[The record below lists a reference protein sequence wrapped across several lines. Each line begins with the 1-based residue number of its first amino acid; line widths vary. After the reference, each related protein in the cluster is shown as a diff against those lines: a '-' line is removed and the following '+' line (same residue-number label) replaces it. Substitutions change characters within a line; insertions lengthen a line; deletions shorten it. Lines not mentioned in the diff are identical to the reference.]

1 MSATTTIDVSAVIER
16 QKLNGFLVR
25 LVVVSWIITF
35 FDGFDQNVISFAA
48 PTIAPMYHLT
58 RPMMG
63 NVFAIGLVGTMLGGF
78 LFGWIGDRFGRRP
91 AVIIATLLFAVM
103 TLDFAL
109 VGSYGGFLAMR
120 LAVGIGTGGMLPLS
134 WALNI
139 EYAPKRWRSSI
150 VTVVMLGYSAGIS
163 LGGPIAVWLIPRFG
177 WQSVFVFGGLLSLL
191 AAIALIAQLPESIRF
206 MVATQKDGK
215 AIAGILRRI
224 VPDRVV
230 PHNARFVMSDEDR
243 LAKHFSPLLLF
254 GGALRWI
261 TPMLWVAY
269 IFSSMTAFFLATWTP
284 LVFEALAFSR
294 PEAAAAG
301 SITAVAGALGGLALM
316 RFTDTFGAIAV
327 AAMPAL
333 AIPLLLL
340 GGFADVG
347 HAGFM
352 VLIGLIAFALIGGHF
367 GLHSIAGIFYPSAW
381 RGNGAGWA
389 TSVAKV
395 GSIAGP
401 FLGGL
406 ILSTSLPVRQI
417 FALMA
422 VCPAMV
428 LLCVLVIGGLHS
440 RMLREG
446 RREPN
451 TDLRPVAAMPE

>member
-16 QKLNGFLVR
+16 QKFNGFLVR

-63 NVFAIGLVGTMLGGF
+63 NVFAIGLVGTMVGGF
-78 LFGWIGDRFGRRP
+78 VFGWIGDRFGRRP
-91 AVIIATLLFAVM
+91 AVIVATLLFAIM

-177 WQSVFVFGGLLSLL
+177 WQSVFLFGGFLSLL

-206 MVATQKDGK
+206 MVAAQKDGK
-215 AIAGILRRI
+215 AIADILRRI
-224 VPDRVV
+224 APDRVI
-230 PHNARFVMSDEDR
+230 PHSARFAMSDEDR
-243 LAKHFSPLLLF
+243 IAKHFSPRLLF

-269 IFSSMTAFFLATWTP
+269 IFSSMAVFFLATWTP
-284 LVFEALAFSR
+284 LVFEALSYSR

-301 SITAVAGALGGLALM
+301 SITAIAGALGGLALM

-347 HAGFM
+347 HGGFM

-401 FLGGL
+401 LLGGL
-406 ILSTSLPVRQI
+406 ILATSLPVRHI

-428 LLCVLVIGGLHS
+428 LLCMLVVGRLHS

-446 RREPN
+446 RGDGAP
-451 TDLRPVAAMPE
+451 AAVSVT

>member
-1 MSATTTIDVSAVIER
+1 MTATTTIDVSAAIEQQR
-16 QKLNGFLVR
+16 LNGFLVR

-63 NVFAIGLVGTMLGGF
+63 NVFSIGLVGTMIGGF
-78 LFGWIGDRFGRRP
+78 LFGWIGDRWGRRP
-91 AVIIATLLFAVM
+91 AVIIATLLFAAM
-103 TLDFAL
+103 TLAFAL
-109 VGSYGGFLAMR
+109 VGSYGGFLVMR

-177 WQSVFVFGGLLSLL
+177 WQSVFVFGGALSLL
-191 AAIALIAQLPESIRF
+191 AAVALIAMLPESIRF
-206 MVATQKDGK
+206 LVARQHDAK
-215 AIAGILRRI
+215 AIAAMLRRI
-224 VPDRVV
+224 RPDRVV
-230 PHNARFVMSDEDR
+230 PHNALFVLRDEDS
-243 LAKHFSPLLLF
+243 LATNFSPRLLF
-254 GGALRWI
+254 AGTLRWI

-301 SITAVAGALGGLALM
+301 SITAIGGALGGLALM

-340 GGFADVG
+340 GGFVDVG

-389 TSVAKV
+389 TSVAKI

-406 ILSTSLPVRQI
+406 ILSTSLPVRNI

-428 LLCVLVIGGLHS
+428 LLCVLVVGRLHS
-440 RMLREG
+440 RMLRASG
-446 RREPN
+446 HA
-451 TDLRPVAAMPE
+451 VAEAAE

>member
-1 MSATTTIDVSAVIER
+1 MSATTTIDVSAAIER

-25 LVVVSWIITF
+25 LVAISWIITF

-91 AVIIATLLFAVM
+91 AVIVATLLFAIM

-177 WQSVFVFGGLLSLL
+177 WQSVFLFGGFLSLL

-206 MVATQKDGK
+206 MVAAQKDGK
-215 AIAGILRRI
+215 AIADILRHI
-224 VPDRVV
+224 APDRVI
-230 PHNARFVMSDEDR
+230 PHSARFAMSDEDR
-243 LAKHFSPLLLF
+243 LAKHFSPRLLF
-254 GGALRWI
+254 GGTLRWI

-269 IFSSMTAFFLATWTP
+269 IFSSMAVFFLATWTP
-284 LVFEALAFSR
+284 LVFEALSYSR

-301 SITAVAGALGGLALM
+301 SITAIAGALGGLALM

-347 HAGFM
+347 HGGFM

-406 ILSTSLPVRQI
+406 ILATSLPVRHI

-428 LLCVLVIGGLHS
+428 LLCMLVVGRLHS
-440 RMLREG
+440 RMLHEG
-446 RREPN
+446 RRDGAP
-451 TDLRPVAAMPE
+451 AAVSVT

>member
-1 MSATTTIDVSAVIER
+1 MPAEPVIDVSGAIER
-16 QKLNGFLVR
+16 QRLNGFLVR

-63 NVFAIGLVGTMLGGF
+63 NVFSIGLVGTMIGGF

-91 AVIIATLLFAVM
+91 AVVVATLLFAVT
-103 TLDFAL
+103 TLGFAL

-139 EYAPKRWRSSI
+139 EYAPRRWRSSI

-163 LGGPIAVWLIPRFG
+163 LGGPVAVWLIPRYG
-177 WQSVFVFGGLLSLL
+177 WQSVFVFGGALSLL
-191 AAIALIAQLPESIRF
+191 AALALAATLPESIRF
-206 MVATQKDGK
+206 MVARRGDAK
-215 AIAGILRRI
+215 AIAGFLRRI
-224 VPDRVV
+224 APDRVV
-230 PHNARFVMSDEDR
+230 PHNARFVMRDEDS
-243 LAKHFSPLLLF
+243 AASDFSPRLLF

-269 IFSSMTAFFLATWTP
+269 IFSSMAVFFLATWTP
-284 LVFEALAFSR
+284 LVFEALAYSR
-294 PEAAAAG
+294 TQAAAAG
-301 SITAVAGALGGLALM
+301 SITAIAGALGGLALM
-316 RFTDTFGAIAV
+316 RFTDNFGAIAV
-327 AAMPAL
+327 AVMPAL
-333 AIPLLLL
+333 AVPLLLL

-347 HAGFM
+347 HAGFL

-406 ILSTSLPVRQI
+406 ILATSLPVRHI

-422 VCPAMV
+422 VCPVMV
-428 LLCVLVIGGLHS
+428 LLCMLVVGRLHS

-446 RREPN
+446 RAAVEGGPEV
-451 TDLRPVAAMPE
+451 VAAE

>member
-63 NVFAIGLVGTMLGGF
+63 NVFAIGLVGTMIGGF

-91 AVIIATLLFAVM
+91 AVIVATLLFAIM

-177 WQSVFVFGGLLSLL
+177 WQSVFLFGGFLSLL

-206 MVATQKDGK
+206 MVAAQKDGK
-215 AIAGILRRI
+215 AIADILRRI
-224 VPDRVV
+224 APDRVI
-230 PHNARFVMSDEDR
+230 PHSARFAMSDEDR
-243 LAKHFSPLLLF
+243 IAKHFSPRLLF

-269 IFSSMTAFFLATWTP
+269 VFSSMAVFFLATWTP
-284 LVFEALAFSR
+284 LVFEALSYSR

-301 SITAVAGALGGLALM
+301 SITAIAGALGGLALM

-347 HAGFM
+347 HGGFM

-406 ILSTSLPVRQI
+406 ILATSLPVRHI

-428 LLCVLVIGGLHS
+428 LLCMLVVGRLHS

-446 RREPN
+446 RRDGAP
-451 TDLRPVAAMPE
+451 AAVSVT

>member
-63 NVFAIGLVGTMLGGF
+63 NVFAIGLVGTMIGGF

-91 AVIIATLLFAVM
+91 AVIVATLLFAIM

-177 WQSVFVFGGLLSLL
+177 WQSVFLFGGFLSLL

-206 MVATQKDGK
+206 MVAAQKDGK
-215 AIAGILRRI
+215 AIADILRRI
-224 VPDRVV
+224 APDRVI
-230 PHNARFVMSDEDR
+230 PHSARFAMSDEDR
-243 LAKHFSPLLLF
+243 IAKHFSPRLLF

-269 IFSSMTAFFLATWTP
+269 IFSSMAVFFLATWTP
-284 LVFEALAFSR
+284 LVFEALSYSR

-301 SITAVAGALGGLALM
+301 SITAIAGALGGLALM

-347 HAGFM
+347 HGGFM

-401 FLGGL
+401 LLGGL
-406 ILSTSLPVRQI
+406 ILATSLPVRHI

-428 LLCVLVIGGLHS
+428 LLCMLVVGRLHS

-446 RREPN
+446 RGDGAP
-451 TDLRPVAAMPE
+451 AAVSVT

>member
-1 MSATTTIDVSAVIER
+1 
-16 QKLNGFLVR
+16 
-25 LVVVSWIITF
+25 
-35 FDGFDQNVISFAA
+35 
-48 PTIAPMYHLT
+48 
-58 RPMMG
+58 
-63 NVFAIGLVGTMLGGF
+63 
-78 LFGWIGDRFGRRP
+78 
-91 AVIIATLLFAVM
+91 
-103 TLDFAL
+103 
-109 VGSYGGFLAMR
+109 
-120 LAVGIGTGGMLPLS
+120 
-134 WALNI
+134 
-139 EYAPKRWRSSI
+139 
-150 VTVVMLGYSAGIS
+150 
-163 LGGPIAVWLIPRFG
+163 
-177 WQSVFVFGGLLSLL
+177 
-191 AAIALIAQLPESIRF
+191 
-206 MVATQKDGK
+206 
-215 AIAGILRRI
+215 
-224 VPDRVV
+224 
-230 PHNARFVMSDEDR
+230 MSDEDR
-243 LAKHFSPLLLF
+243 LAKHFSPRLLF

-269 IFSSMTAFFLATWTP
+269 IFSSMAVFFLATWTP
-284 LVFEALAFSR
+284 LVFEALSYSR

-301 SITAVAGALGGLALM
+301 SITAIAGALGGLALM

-347 HAGFM
+347 HGGFM

-406 ILSTSLPVRQI
+406 ILATSLPVRHI

-428 LLCVLVIGGLHS
+428 LLCMLVVGRLHS

-446 RREPN
+446 RRDGAP
-451 TDLRPVAAMPE
+451 AAVSVT

>member
-1 MSATTTIDVSAVIER
+1 MSGSTTIDVSSLIER

-63 NVFAIGLVGTMLGGF
+63 NVFSIGLLGTMVGGF
-78 LFGWIGDRFGRRP
+78 VFGWIGDRWGRRP
-91 AVIIATLLFAVM
+91 AVIIATLLFAIM

-109 VGSYGGFLAMR
+109 VSSYGGFLAMR
-120 LAVGIGTGGMLPLS
+120 LAVGIGTGGMLPLA

-206 MVATQKDGK
+206 MVAREKDPK

-230 PHNARFVMSDEDR
+230 PHNARFVMSDEDS
-243 LAKHFSPLLLF
+243 LVHNFSPRLLF

-269 IFSSMTAFFLATWTP
+269 IFSSMAVFFLATWTP
-284 LVFEALAFSR
+284 LVFEALAYSR
-294 PEAAAAG
+294 TEAAAAG
-301 SITAVAGALGGLALM
+301 SITAIAGALGGLALM

-333 AIPLLLL
+333 AVPLLLV

-406 ILSTSLPVRQI
+406 ILSTSLPVHHI

-422 VCPAMV
+422 VCPAIG
-428 LLCVLVIGGLHS
+428 LLCLLVVGRLHR
-440 RMLREG
+440 RMLRDG
-446 RREPN
+446 REAAG
-451 TDLRPVAAMPE
+451 VAEAAVT

>member
-1 MSATTTIDVSAVIER
+1 MSATTTIDVSAAIER
-16 QKLNGFLVR
+16 QRLNGFLVR

-48 PTIAPMYHLT
+48 PTIAPLYHLT

-63 NVFAIGLVGTMLGGF
+63 NVFSIGLLGTMLGGF
-78 LFGWIGDRFGRRP
+78 LFGWLGDRWGRRP
-91 AVIIATLLFAVM
+91 AVIAATLLFGVM
-103 TLDFAL
+103 TLAFAL

-120 LAVGIGTGGMLPLS
+120 LAVGIGTGGMLPLC

-177 WQSVFVFGGLLSLL
+177 WQSVFVFGGVMSLL
-191 AAIALIAQLPESIRF
+191 AAVALFATLPESIRF
-206 MVATQKDGK
+206 LVGKQQDGRK
-215 AIAGILRRI
+215 IAGILRRI
-224 VPDRVV
+224 APDRVV
-230 PHNARFVMSDEDR
+230 PHDVRFAMHDEDG
-243 LAKHFSPLLLF
+243 LAGKFSPRLLF
-254 GGALRWI
+254 GGTLRWI

-269 IFSSMTAFFLATWTP
+269 ICSSMAVFFLATWTP
-284 LVFEALAFSR
+284 LVFEALAYSR
-294 PEAAAAG
+294 TEAAAAG
-301 SITAVAGALGGLALM
+301 SITAIAGMLGGLALM

-327 AAMPAL
+327 AVMPAL
-333 AIPLLLL
+333 AVPLLLL

-347 HAGFM
+347 HAGFL

-367 GLHSIAGIFYPSAW
+367 GLHSIAGIFYSSAW

-406 ILSTSLPVRQI
+406 ILSTSLPVRHI

-422 VCPAMV
+422 VCPAMG
-428 LLCVLVIGGLHS
+428 LLCILVVGRVHS
-440 RMLREG
+440 RMLREAG
-446 RREPN
+446 
-451 TDLRPVAAMPE
+451 AAEAVVS

>member
-1 MSATTTIDVSAVIER
+1 MSATTTIDISAAIER
-16 QKLNGFLVR
+16 QRLNGFLVR
-25 LVVVSWIITF
+25 LVAISWIITF

-63 NVFAIGLVGTMLGGF
+63 NVFSIGLVGTMIGGF
-78 LFGWIGDRFGRRP
+78 LFGWIGDRWGRRP

-103 TLDFAL
+103 TLAFAL

-150 VTVVMLGYSAGIS
+150 VTVVMLGYSAGVS

-177 WQSVFVFGGLLSLL
+177 WQSVFVFGGALSLL
-191 AAIALIAQLPESIRF
+191 AAAALIAMLPESIRF
-206 MVATQKDGK
+206 TVARQQDGK
-215 AIAGILRRI
+215 AIASILRRI
-224 VPDRVV
+224 TPDRVV
-230 PHNARFVMSDEDR
+230 PHNSRFVMRDEAS
-243 LAKHFSPLLLF
+243 LATNFSSALLF

-301 SITAVAGALGGLALM
+301 SITALGGALGGLALM

-327 AAMPAL
+327 AAMPVL

-347 HAGFM
+347 HAGFL
-352 VLIGLIAFALIGGHF
+352 VLIGVIAFALIGGHF

-406 ILSTSLPVRQI
+406 ILSTSLPVRNI

-428 LLCVLVIGGLHS
+428 LLCVLVIGRLHS

-446 RREPN
+446 RRE
-451 TDLRPVAAMPE
+451 AAAAEVVVS

>member
-63 NVFAIGLVGTMLGGF
+63 NVFAIGLVGTMVGGF
-78 LFGWIGDRFGRRP
+78 VFGWIGDRFGRRP
-91 AVIIATLLFAVM
+91 AVIVATLLFAIM

-177 WQSVFVFGGLLSLL
+177 WQSVFLFGGFLSLL

-206 MVATQKDGK
+206 MVAAQKDGK
-215 AIAGILRRI
+215 AIADILRRI
-224 VPDRVV
+224 APDRVI
-230 PHNARFVMSDEDR
+230 PHSARFAMSDEDR
-243 LAKHFSPLLLF
+243 IAKHFSPRLLF

-269 IFSSMTAFFLATWTP
+269 IFSSMAVFFLATWTP
-284 LVFEALAFSR
+284 LVFEALSYSR

-301 SITAVAGALGGLALM
+301 SITAIAGALGGLALM

-347 HAGFM
+347 HGGFM

-401 FLGGL
+401 LLGGL
-406 ILSTSLPVRQI
+406 ILATSLPVRHI

-428 LLCVLVIGGLHS
+428 LLCMLVVGRLHS

-446 RREPN
+446 RGDGAP
-451 TDLRPVAAMPE
+451 AAVSVT

>member
-1 MSATTTIDVSAVIER
+1 MSATTTIDVSAAIER

-48 PTIAPMYHLT
+48 PTIAPMYHLS

-63 NVFAIGLVGTMLGGF
+63 NVFSIGLVGTMIGGF
-78 LFGWIGDRFGRRP
+78 LFGWIGDRWGRRP
-91 AVIIATLLFAVM
+91 AVIIATLLFAAM
-103 TLDFAL
+103 TLAFAL
-109 VGSYGGFLAMR
+109 AGSYVGFLVMR
-120 LAVGIGTGGMLPLS
+120 LAVGIGTGGMLPLA

-139 EYAPKRWRSSI
+139 EYAPRRWRSSI

-177 WQSVFVFGGLLSLL
+177 WQSVFLFGGALSLL
-191 AAIALIAQLPESIRF
+191 AAVALIVMLPESIRF
-206 MVATQKDGK
+206 LVARQQDGK
-215 AIAGILRRI
+215 AIAAMLRRI
-224 VPDRVV
+224 RPDRVV
-230 PHNARFVMSDEDR
+230 PHNARFVLRDEDN
-243 LAKHFSPLLLF
+243 LATNFSPALLF
-254 GGALRWI
+254 GGPLRWI

-301 SITAVAGALGGLALM
+301 SITAIGGALGGLALM

-340 GGFADVG
+340 GGYADVG

-406 ILSTSLPVRQI
+406 ILSTSLPVRHI

-428 LLCVLVIGGLHS
+428 LLCVLVIGRLHS
-440 RMLREG
+440 RMLHESG
-446 RREPN
+446 HA
-451 TDLRPVAAMPE
+451 VAEAVG

>member
-1 MSATTTIDVSAVIER
+1 MSAATTIDVSAAIEH
-16 QKLNGFLVR
+16 QQLNGFLVR
-25 LVVVSWIITF
+25 LVAVSWIITF

-48 PTIAPMYHLT
+48 PAIAPMYHLT

-63 NVFAIGLVGTMLGGF
+63 NVFSIGLVGTMIGGF

-91 AVIIATLLFAVM
+91 AVIIATLLFAAM
-103 TLDFAL
+103 TLGFAL

-139 EYAPKRWRSSI
+139 EYAPRRWRSSI

-177 WQSVFVFGGLLSLL
+177 WQSVFVFGGVLSLV
-191 AAIALIAQLPESIRF
+191 AAAALSVTLPESIRF
-206 MVATQKDGK
+206 MVARQQDGK
-215 AIAGILRRI
+215 KIAGILRRI
-224 VPDRVV
+224 VPHRVV
-230 PHNARFVMSDEDR
+230 PHNARFVMRDEDS
-243 LAKHFSPLLLF
+243 LARDFSPRLLF

-269 IFSSMTAFFLATWTP
+269 IFSSMAVFFLATWTP
-284 LVFEALAFSR
+284 LVFEALAYSR

-316 RFTDTFGAIAV
+316 RFTDNFGAIAV

-340 GGFADVG
+340 GGFTDVG
-347 HAGFM
+347 HAGFL
-352 VLIGLIAFALIGGHF
+352 VLIGLTAFALIGGHF

-406 ILSTSLPVRQI
+406 LLSTSLPVRQI

-428 LLCVLVIGGLHS
+428 LLCVLVIGRLHS
-440 RMLREG
+440 RMLRDG
-446 RREPN
+446 RRELR
-451 TDLRPVAAMPE
+451 TDLPSVTVTE

>member
-1 MSATTTIDVSAVIER
+1 MSGPTTIDVSSLIER
-16 QKLNGFLVR
+16 QKLNGFLIR

-63 NVFAIGLVGTMLGGF
+63 NVFSIGLLGTMLGGF
-78 LFGWIGDRFGRRP
+78 LFGWIGDRWGRRP

-120 LAVGIGTGGMLPLS
+120 LAVGIGTGGMLPLA

-177 WQSVFVFGGLLSLL
+177 WQSVFVFGGLLSLF

-206 MVATQKDGK
+206 MVAREKDAK

-224 VPDRVV
+224 VPDRVI
-230 PHNARFVMSDEDR
+230 PHSARFVMSDEDS
-243 LAKHFSPLLLF
+243 LANNFSPRLLF
-254 GGALRWI
+254 RGALRWI

-269 IFSSMTAFFLATWTP
+269 IFSSMAVFFLATWTP
-284 LVFEALAFSR
+284 LVFEALAYSR
-294 PEAAAAG
+294 TEAAAAG
-301 SITAVAGALGGLALM
+301 SITAIAGALGGLALM

-333 AIPLLLL
+333 AVPLLLL

-406 ILSTSLPVRQI
+406 ILSTSLPVRHI

-422 VCPAMV
+422 VCPAMG
-428 LLCVLVIGGLHS
+428 LLCMLVVGRLHG
-440 RMLREG
+440 RMLRDG
-446 RREPN
+446 RREAE
-451 TDLRPVAAMPE
+451 AAEVIAT

>member
-1 MSATTTIDVSAVIER
+1 MSGSTTIDVSALIER

-63 NVFAIGLVGTMLGGF
+63 NVFAIGLLGTMIGGF
-78 LFGWIGDRFGRRP
+78 LFGWIGDRWGRRP

-206 MVATQKDGK
+206 MVARQKDAK

-224 VPDRVV
+224 VPDRVI
-230 PHNARFVMSDEDR
+230 PHNARFVMSDEDSLR
-243 LAKHFSPLLLF
+243 NNFSPRLLF

-269 IFSSMTAFFLATWTP
+269 IFSSMAVFFLATWTP
-284 LVFEALAFSR
+284 LVFEALDYSR
-294 PEAAAAG
+294 TEAAAAG
-301 SITAVAGALGGLALM
+301 SITAIAGALGGLALM

-333 AIPLLLL
+333 AVPLLLL

-406 ILSTSLPVRQI
+406 ILSTSLPVRHI

-422 VCPAMV
+422 VCPAMG
-428 LLCVLVIGGLHS
+428 LLCILVVGRLHS
-440 RMLREG
+440 RMLRDG
-446 RREPN
+446 RREAG
-451 TDLRPVAAMPE
+451 AAEAAVT

>member
-63 NVFAIGLVGTMLGGF
+63 NVFAIGLVGTMVGGF
-78 LFGWIGDRFGRRP
+78 VFGWIGDRFGRRP
-91 AVIIATLLFAVM
+91 AVIVATLLFAIM

-177 WQSVFVFGGLLSLL
+177 WQSVFLFGGFLSLL

-206 MVATQKDGK
+206 MVAAQKDGK
-215 AIAGILRRI
+215 AIADILRRI
-224 VPDRVV
+224 APDRVI
-230 PHNARFVMSDEDR
+230 PHSARFAMSDEDR
-243 LAKHFSPLLLF
+243 IAKHFSPRLLF

-269 IFSSMTAFFLATWTP
+269 IFSSMAVFFLATWTP
-284 LVFEALAFSR
+284 LVFEALSYSR

-301 SITAVAGALGGLALM
+301 SITAIAGALGGLALM

-347 HAGFM
+347 HGGFM

-406 ILSTSLPVRQI
+406 ILATSLPVRHI

-428 LLCVLVIGGLHS
+428 LLCMLVVGRLHS

-446 RREPN
+446 RRDGAP
-451 TDLRPVAAMPE
+451 AAVSVT

>member
-63 NVFAIGLVGTMLGGF
+63 NVFAIGLVGTMIGGF

-91 AVIIATLLFAVM
+91 AVIVATLLFAIM

-177 WQSVFVFGGLLSLL
+177 WQSVFLFGGFLSLL

-206 MVATQKDGK
+206 MVAAQKDGK
-215 AIAGILRRI
+215 AIADILRRI
-224 VPDRVV
+224 APDRVI
-230 PHNARFVMSDEDR
+230 PHSARFAMSDEDR
-243 LAKHFSPLLLF
+243 IAKHFSPRLLF

-269 IFSSMTAFFLATWTP
+269 IFSSMAVFFLATWTP
-284 LVFEALAFSR
+284 LVFEALSYSR

-301 SITAVAGALGGLALM
+301 SITAIAGALGGLALM

-347 HAGFM
+347 HGGFM

-367 GLHSIAGIFYPSAW
+367 GLHSIAGIFYPSDW

-406 ILSTSLPVRQI
+406 ILATSLPVRHI

-428 LLCVLVIGGLHS
+428 LLCMLVVGRLHS

-446 RREPN
+446 RGDGAP
-451 TDLRPVAAMPE
+451 AAVSVT

>member
-16 QKLNGFLVR
+16 QGLNGFLVR
-25 LVVVSWIITF
+25 LVIVSWIITF

-63 NVFAIGLVGTMLGGF
+63 NVFSIGLVGTMLGGF

-120 LAVGIGTGGMLPLS
+120 LAVGIGTGGMLPLA

-177 WQSVFVFGGLLSLL
+177 WQSVFVFGGMLSLATAFVL
-191 AAIALIAQLPESIRF
+191 SVTLPESIRF
-206 MVATQKDGK
+206 MVARQQDGK
-215 AIAGILRRI
+215 KIAGILRRI
-224 VPDRVV
+224 APDRVV
-230 PHNARFVMSDEDR
+230 PHNARFVMRDEDSQ
-243 LAKHFSPLLLF
+243 AKDFSPALLF
-254 GGALRWI
+254 RGALRWI

-269 IFSSMTAFFLATWTP
+269 IFSSMAVFFLATWTP
-284 LVFEALAFSR
+284 LVFEALAYSR

-301 SITAVAGALGGLALM
+301 SITAIAGALGGLALM
-316 RFTDTFGAIAV
+316 RFTDNFGAIAV
-327 AAMPAL
+327 AVMPAL

-340 GGFADVG
+340 GGFAEVG
-347 HAGFM
+347 HAAFM
-352 VLIGLIAFALIGGHF
+352 ALIGLIAFALIGGHF

-406 ILSTSLPVRQI
+406 LLATSLPVRHI

-428 LLCVLVIGGLHS
+428 LLCILVVGRVHS
-440 RMLREG
+440 RMLRDGRQEG
-446 RREPN
+446 VV
-451 TDLRPVAAMPE
+451 TQVIVT

>member
-63 NVFAIGLVGTMLGGF
+63 NVFAIGLVGTMIGGF

-91 AVIIATLLFAVM
+91 AVIVATLLFAIM

-177 WQSVFVFGGLLSLL
+177 WQSVFLFGGFLSLL

-206 MVATQKDGK
+206 MVAAQKDGK
-215 AIAGILRRI
+215 AIADILRRI
-224 VPDRVV
+224 APDRVI
-230 PHNARFVMSDEDR
+230 PHSARFAMSDEDR
-243 LAKHFSPLLLF
+243 IAKHFSPRLLF

-269 IFSSMTAFFLATWTP
+269 IFSSMAVFFLATWTP
-284 LVFEALAFSR
+284 LVFEALSYSR

-301 SITAVAGALGGLALM
+301 SITAIAGALGGLALM

-347 HAGFM
+347 HGGFM

-406 ILSTSLPVRQI
+406 ILATSLPVRHI

-428 LLCVLVIGGLHS
+428 LLCMLVVGRLHS

-446 RREPN
+446 RRDGAP
-451 TDLRPVAAMPE
+451 AAVSVT

>member
-63 NVFAIGLVGTMLGGF
+63 NVFAIGLVGTMIGGF

-91 AVIIATLLFAVM
+91 AVIVATLLFAIM

-177 WQSVFVFGGLLSLL
+177 WQSVFLFGGFLSLL

-206 MVATQKDGK
+206 MVAAQKDGK
-215 AIAGILRRI
+215 AIADILRRI
-224 VPDRVV
+224 APDRVI
-230 PHNARFVMSDEDR
+230 PHSARFAMSDEDR
-243 LAKHFSPLLLF
+243 IAKHFSPRLLF

-269 IFSSMTAFFLATWTP
+269 VFSSMAVFFLATWTP
-284 LVFEALAFSR
+284 LVFEALSYSR

-301 SITAVAGALGGLALM
+301 SITAIAGALGGLALM

-347 HAGFM
+347 HGGFM

-406 ILSTSLPVRQI
+406 ILATSLPVRHI

-428 LLCVLVIGGLHS
+428 LLCMLVVGRLHS

-446 RREPN
+446 RGDGAP
-451 TDLRPVAAMPE
+451 AAVSVT

>member
-63 NVFAIGLVGTMLGGF
+63 NVFAIGLVGTMIGGF

-91 AVIIATLLFAVM
+91 AVIVATLLFAIM

-177 WQSVFVFGGLLSLL
+177 WQSVFLFGGFLSLL

-206 MVATQKDGK
+206 MVAAQKDGK
-215 AIAGILRRI
+215 AIADILRRI
-224 VPDRVV
+224 APDRVI
-230 PHNARFVMSDEDR
+230 PHSARFAMSDEDR
-243 LAKHFSPLLLF
+243 IAKHFSPRLLF

-269 IFSSMTAFFLATWTP
+269 VFSSMAVFFLATWTP
-284 LVFEALAFSR
+284 LVFEALSYSR

-301 SITAVAGALGGLALM
+301 SITAIAGALGGLALM

-347 HAGFM
+347 HGGFM

-401 FLGGL
+401 LLGGL
-406 ILSTSLPVRQI
+406 ILATSLPVRHI

-428 LLCVLVIGGLHS
+428 LLCMLVVGRLHS

-446 RREPN
+446 RGDGAP
-451 TDLRPVAAMPE
+451 AAVSVT

>member
-16 QKLNGFLVR
+16 QKFNGFLVR

-63 NVFAIGLVGTMLGGF
+63 NVFAIGLVGTMIGGF

-91 AVIIATLLFAVM
+91 AVIVATLLFAIM

-177 WQSVFVFGGLLSLL
+177 WQSVFLFGGFLSLL

-206 MVATQKDGK
+206 MVAAQKDGK
-215 AIAGILRRI
+215 AIADILRRI
-224 VPDRVV
+224 APDRVI
-230 PHNARFVMSDEDR
+230 PHSARFAMSDEDR
-243 LAKHFSPLLLF
+243 IAKHFSPRLLF

-269 IFSSMTAFFLATWTP
+269 IFSSMAVFFLATWTP
-284 LVFEALAFSR
+284 LVFEALSYSR

-301 SITAVAGALGGLALM
+301 SITAIAGALGGLALM

-347 HAGFM
+347 HGGFM

-406 ILSTSLPVRQI
+406 ILATSLPVRHI

-428 LLCVLVIGGLHS
+428 LLCMLVVGRLHS

-446 RREPN
+446 RGDGAP
-451 TDLRPVAAMPE
+451 AAVSVT

>member
-1 MSATTTIDVSAVIER
+1 MSATTTINVSAIIER

-25 LVVVSWIITF
+25 LVVISWIITF

-91 AVIIATLLFAVM
+91 AVIVATLLFAIM

-177 WQSVFVFGGLLSLL
+177 WQSVFLFGGFLSLL

-206 MVATQKDGK
+206 MVAAQKDGK
-215 AIAGILRRI
+215 AIADILRHI
-224 VPDRVV
+224 APDRVI
-230 PHNARFVMSDEDR
+230 PHSARFAMSDEDR
-243 LAKHFSPLLLF
+243 LAKHFSPRLLF

-269 IFSSMTAFFLATWTP
+269 IFSSMAVFFLATWTP
-284 LVFEALAFSR
+284 LVFEALSYSR

-301 SITAVAGALGGLALM
+301 SITAIAGALGGLALM

-333 AIPLLLL
+333 AIPLSAARRFRRCRAWRVHGADWVDRLRADRRPFRPAQHCRDLLPERVARQRRRM
-340 GGFADVG
+340 GDVG
-347 HAGFM
+347 GEGRVDRRAVPGRADPRDQPAGQAHLRTDGGVPGDGAAVHAGGRPAAQPD
-352 VLIGLIAFALIGGHF
+352 VARGA
-367 GLHSIAGIFYPSAW
+367 AGTARLRRCPS
-381 RGNGAGWA
+381 
-389 TSVAKV
+389 
-395 GSIAGP
+395 
-401 FLGGL
+401 LEL
-406 ILSTSLPVRQI
+406 
-417 FALMA
+417 
-422 VCPAMV
+422 
-428 LLCVLVIGGLHS
+428 
-440 RMLREG
+440 
-446 RREPN
+446 
-451 TDLRPVAAMPE
+451 

>member
-16 QKLNGFLVR
+16 QKFNGFLVR

-63 NVFAIGLVGTMLGGF
+63 NVFAIGLVGTMIGGF

-91 AVIIATLLFAVM
+91 AVIVATLLFAIM

-177 WQSVFVFGGLLSLL
+177 WQSVFLFGGFLSLL

-206 MVATQKDGK
+206 MVAAQKDGK
-215 AIAGILRRI
+215 AIADILRRI
-224 VPDRVV
+224 APDRVI
-230 PHNARFVMSDEDR
+230 PHSARFAMSDEDR
-243 LAKHFSPLLLF
+243 IAKHFSPRLLF

-269 IFSSMTAFFLATWTP
+269 VFSSMAVFFLATWTP
-284 LVFEALAFSR
+284 LVFEALSYSR

-301 SITAVAGALGGLALM
+301 SITAIAGALGGLALM

-347 HAGFM
+347 HGGFM

-401 FLGGL
+401 LLGGL
-406 ILSTSLPVRQI
+406 ILATSLPVRHI

-428 LLCVLVIGGLHS
+428 LLCMLVVGRLHS

-446 RREPN
+446 RGDGAP
-451 TDLRPVAAMPE
+451 AAVSVT

>member
-1 MSATTTIDVSAVIER
+1 MSATTTIDVSGFIER
-16 QKLNGFLVR
+16 QRLNGFLVR

-63 NVFAIGLVGTMLGGF
+63 NVFSIGLVGTMIGGF
-78 LFGWIGDRFGRRP
+78 LFGWIGDRWGRRP

-103 TLDFAL
+103 TLAFAL

-150 VTVVMLGYSAGIS
+150 VTVVMLGYSAGVS

-177 WQSVFVFGGLLSLL
+177 WQSVFVFGGVLSLL
-191 AAIALIAQLPESIRF
+191 ATAALIAMLPESIRF
-206 MVATQKDGK
+206 MVARQQDAR
-215 AIAGILRRI
+215 AIARILRRI
-224 VPDRVV
+224 TPDRVV
-230 PHNARFVMSDEDR
+230 PHNSRFVMRDEDS
-243 LAKHFSPLLLF
+243 LATNFSPALLV
-254 GGALRWI
+254 GGTLRWI

-301 SITAVAGALGGLALM
+301 SITALGGALGGLALM

-347 HAGFM
+347 HEEFL
-352 VLIGLIAFALIGGHF
+352 VLIGVIAFALIGGHF

-406 ILSTSLPVRQI
+406 ILSTSLPVRHI

-428 LLCVLVIGGLHS
+428 LLCVLVIGRLHS

-446 RREPN
+446 RAEM
-451 TDLRPVAAMPE
+451 AAAQTIAS

>member
-1 MSATTTIDVSAVIER
+1 MSGQPLIDVSATIER
-16 QKLNGFLVR
+16 QGLNAFLVR

-63 NVFAIGLVGTMLGGF
+63 NVFSVGLVGTMIGGF

-91 AVIIATLLFAVM
+91 AVIIATLLFAAM
-103 TLDFAL
+103 TLGFAL
-109 VGSYGGFLAMR
+109 AGSYGGFLAMR

-139 EYAPKRWRSSI
+139 EYAPRRWRSSI

-163 LGGPIAVWLIPRFG
+163 LGGPIAVWLIPHFG
-177 WQSVFVFGGLLSLL
+177 WQSVFVFGGALSLVATVVL
-191 AAIALIAQLPESIRF
+191 AVTLPESIRF
-206 MVATQKDGK
+206 MVARQRDGK

-224 VPDRVV
+224 APDRLV
-230 PHNARFVMSDEDR
+230 PHNARFVMRDENSLASD
-243 LAKHFSPLLLF
+243 FSPRLLF

-261 TPMLWVAY
+261 TPMLWMAY
-269 IFSSMTAFFLATWTP
+269 IFSSMAVFFLATWTP
-284 LVFEALAFSR
+284 LVFEALAYSR

-301 SITAVAGALGGLALM
+301 SITAIAGALGGLALM
-316 RFTDTFGAIAV
+316 RFTDNFGAIAV
-327 AAMPAL
+327 AVMPAL
-333 AIPLLLL
+333 AIPLLMA

-347 HAGFM
+347 HAGFL

-406 ILSTSLPVRQI
+406 LLATSLPVRHI

-428 LLCVLVIGGLHS
+428 LLCVLVVGRLHS
-440 RMLREG
+440 RMLR
-446 RREPN
+446 REQEELG
-451 TDLRPVAAMPE
+451 TDLAAAVVRE